1 MDKKKK
7 IVALIGMVIGAV
19 FLILGF
25 KGMYDKAASKGV
37 TMEEAAA
44 AVEAETANTVSA
56 DPLDNIR

>member
-1 MDKKKK
+1 
-7 IVALIGMVIGAV
+7 
-19 FLILGF
+19 
-25 KGMYDKAASKGV
+25 MYDKAASKGV

>member
-25 KGMYDKAASKGV
+25 KGMHDKAASEGL

-56 DPLDNIR
+56 DPLDNIK